1 MNNET
6 ELINKIEDYL
16 LNRLSDTEKAEF
28 EMLRSQDPVLDHK
41 VVEHKAL
48 MKSLSG
54 YAQRRKLTLEM
65 EAIHQDIDIAA
76 LKEEMTPAR
85 VKVVLLW
92 KRYRINAAIAASV
105 ALFAVFST
113 LLSTGYFSKNN
124 SSNYS
129 ALRREVNSLKNTLI
143 RANNTASG
151 PVNPGEFGGTGFA
164 LSTEG
169 YVVTNYHVVN
179 GADSVY
185 IQNSNGDSYKVKTI
199 YVDPAY
205 DIAVL
210 QITDPNFKQLAPLP
224 YTFKKS
230 TADLGEDVFTIG
242 FPRDSSVYN
251 KGYLSALTGYADDTT
266 AYQVDISVNPGNS
279 GGPLINSRGNIIG
292 IIKGKQTQSDG
303 VAFATKSD
311 YLLKS
316 IETIPQDSLL
326 HKLGANKKNGLTGL
340 RRTDQIRK
348 LKDYIFMVKVY

>member
-1 MNNET
+1 MNNEVD
-6 ELINKIEDYL
+6 LINRIEDYL
-16 LNRLSDTEKAEF
+16 HNRLTDSEKEQF
-28 EMLRSQDPVLDHK
+28 EAMRAQDATLDHK
-41 VVEHKAL
+41 VVEHKAFL
-48 MKSLSG
+48 ASLTEYG
-54 YAQRRKLTLEM
+54 ERKAMLSQM
-65 EAIHQDIDIAA
+65 EAIHQDINVAA
-76 LKEEMTPAR
+76 LKEEVIPAR
-85 VKVVLLW
+85 VKIVSLW
-92 KRYRINAAIAASV
+92 KRYKINAAIAASV
-105 ALFAVFST
+105 ALFAVFAT
-113 LLSTGYFSKNN
+113 LLSTGYFSKRNA
-124 SSNYS
+124 SNYS
-129 ALRREVNSLKNTLI
+129 ALRREVNSLKNSI
-143 RANNTASG
+143 SRVNSSVKG
-151 PVNPGEFGGTGFA
+151 PVNPGIFGGTGFA

-185 IQNSNGDSYKVKTI
+185 IQNSKGTSYKVKTI
-199 YVDPAY
+199 YVDPVY

-210 QITDPNFKQLAPLP
+210 KITDPDFTEFAPLP

-279 GGPLINSRGNIIG
+279 GGPLINNRGNIIG

-316 IETIPQDSLL
+316 IETIPQDSLVN
-326 HKLGANKKNGLTGL
+326 KLGVNKKNGLTGL

-348 LKDYIFMVKVY
+348 LKDYVFMVKVY

>member
-1 MNNET
+1 MNDEI

-16 LNRLSDTEKAEF
+16 LNRLSETDKADF
-28 EMLRSQDPVLDHK
+28 EALRSQDPALDHK

-48 MKSLSG
+48 MKSLSD
-54 YAQRRKLTLEM
+54 YSQRRKLTSEM
-65 EAIHQDIDIAA
+65 DAIHQEIDVEA
-76 LKEEMTPAR
+76 LKRDFTPASI
-85 VKVVLLW
+85 KVVSMW
-92 KRYRINAAIAASV
+92 KRYRISAAIAASV
-105 ALFAVFST
+105 AILAVFST
-113 LLSTGYFSKNN
+113 LLSTGYFSKRN

-143 RANNTASG
+143 RVNNTVKG
-151 PVNPGEFGGTGFA
+151 PVNPGVFGGTGFA
-164 LSTEG
+164 LSTDG
-169 YVVTNYHVVN
+169 YIVTNYHVVS

-185 IQNSNGDSYKVKTI
+185 IQNSKGSSYKVRTI
-199 YVDPAY
+199 YVDPVY

-210 QITDPNFKQLAPLP
+210 QIVDPEFKGFDPLP
-224 YTFKKS
+224 YTFKK
-230 TADLGEDVFTIG
+230 TAADLGEDVFTIG

-279 GGPLINSRGNIIG
+279 GGPLINNKGNIIG

-316 IETIPQDSLL
+316 IETIPQDTLTN
-326 HKLGANKKNGLTGL
+326 KLGVNKKNGLVGL